1 MMDGIGPI
9 RVLVLETEP
18 EAANHARDA
27 LSGDERM
34 LLVGTVTDQGSLLD
48 KLGATYAQV
57 AVVDLAGLR
66 GEVGPAVREILSRA
80 PECCVIVTG
89 ANVAP
94 VARSHPSRWSTSI
107 FNSGMSGS
115 RWT

>member
-1 MMDGIGPI
+1 RRPLASRKSGRDDAQRRHHLPCDVVRDRQMMDGIGPI

-57 AVVDLAGLR
+57 AVADRAGLGGR
-66 GEVGPAVREILSRA
+66 
-80 PECCVIVTG
+80 VTTG
-89 ANVAP
+89 VHELGYP
-94 VARSHPSRWSTSI
+94 
-107 FNSGMSGS
+107 
-115 RWT
+115 